1 MKRKKTNNRFKCL
14 RTTILVAS
22 LMTAVTVHE
31 AIARSEDYAAYD
43 MLIRLRQFDAVAFR
57 MAAEDIGVPAT
68 QWERTLNELTSAR
81 QELTEAVRAGDATA
95 TNKATALLE
104 SLDAILLSNPL
115 LKGKEVLAVE
125 RRFADRARIRMNGD
139 AGLTPHNFQ
148 NNSSLKPKGWDNS
161 LIKLSDFGSRV
172 KKTEVYRPGE
182 ASIISDVELHYSGDR
197 LMYSS
202 VGTNDRW
209 HLFELDLKTGK
220 SRQITPDTY
229 KDFDSFDGCYTVDGK
244 YVFCATATFLGLPCT
259 NGGDKMCGLFS
270 YDPATGIT
278 RQLTFDQDSN
288 WNPVMMS
295 NGQVL
300 YQRWEYSDIPH
311 AYGRILFTMNPDGT
325 NQTAIYG
332 SGLYFPASF
341 FGARPIPR
349 SPNNAIVGIASGHH
363 GTSRSG
369 RLLIVD
375 PTKDRHDP
383 ALVAAEIPCRGK
395 KVVPILRD
403 RLVDGVWPQ
412 FLQPYPLDDKYFL
425 VSMKA
430 SPESLWGIYLVDTYN
445 NITPIIRS
453 EGAGY
458 FEATLAGASTAPA
471 FVADRTRQGEK
482 TATVFIQ
489 DIYSGGGLQNIPRGA
504 VKTLRV
510 GDYSFSPWNQGGTP
524 GLHGLDGPCDI
535 KRILG
540 EVEVEEDGSV
550 MFTVPCNTP
559 IFVQPLDGEGKALQI
574 MRSWFS
580 ARPGEHVSCL
590 GCHEERNLAPASRAA
605 IASRKPPQT
614 IREFYGRKR
623 GVGFRYEIQPILDRA
638 CVACHDGSKPDRP
651 YFKGDRQI
659 TDWKSGIRY
668 SVPNDQGGFF
678 TESYVQL
685 ERYVR
690 HPGLESDMRMLAPMD
705 VHADQ
710 TELFQILNHGHYGV
724 KLTDEET
731 RKLALWIDMNA
742 PFHGRRSDIP
752 KYERTEKSRILKAQ
766 YAPMFGLEFD
776 DLELMPE
783 IPTVKAQLPEP
794 VVPQPPGDT
803 AAIAGWPHFD
813 ARDTEYEDWAQINMG
828 EYQKSIDLGNGIRL
842 EMVKVPA
849 GRFRMGSPRN
859 ENEKPQSVQTVDKPF
874 WIGRFEITNR
884 QFGLFRPEHDSRMEH
899 YHGWIHS
906 RMGYPLNEPEQP
918 AVRVSWLDAM
928 EFCRWLSERT
938 GLNFSLPTEAE
949 WEWACRAGTGTAYSF
964 GDTGTDYMPYANMG
978 DRKLS
983 EFAECTTRKNYE
995 SVRLIP
1001 EPNRYDDRIP
1011 HDDKVYD
1018 GGLVSTAAGS
1028 YRANPWDIYDMHGNV
1043 WEWTRSEYR
1052 AYPFANDGRNDSSSG
1067 YGTKRAVR
1075 GGSWYDRPF
1084 KCTSSYR
1091 LSYTDYSQV
1100 FNVGFRVALYQDDDT
1115 VDWGYIRN

>member
-1 MKRKKTNNRFKCL
+1 MNTFFKSIL
-14 RTTILVAS
+14 TISLVVCSISFAQS
-22 LMTAVTVHE
+22 A
-31 AIARSEDYAAYD
+31 DYKD
-43 MLIRLRQFDAVAFR
+43 SDVLIRLRQFDATAFR
-57 MAAEDIGVPAT
+57 MAAEDIGAPSAK
-68 QWERTLNELTSAR
+68 WEKALNELTSSQQKWMDEIKKGNQAS
-81 QELTEAVRAGDATA
+81 L
-95 TNKATALLE
+95 NKAVSLLE
-104 SLDAILLSNPL
+104 QLDKILLSNPL
-115 LKGKEVLAVE
+115 LKGKEVLAIE
-125 RRFADRARIRMNGD
+125 RRYADKARTRMNGD

-161 LIKLSDFGSRV
+161 LIKLSDLGSRI
-172 KKTEVYRPGE
+172 KKTEFFNPGDNL
-182 ASIISDVELHYSGDR
+182 IISDIEMHFSGDR

-202 VGTNDRW
+202 LGTNNHW
-209 HLFELDLKTGK
+209 QLFELDMKTGK

-244 YVFCATATFLGLPCT
+244 YIFCSTATFLGLPCT
-259 NGGDKMCGLFS
+259 NGGDKMCGLFL
-270 YDPATGIT
+270 YDPVTGTT

-288 WNPVMMS
+288 WNPVMMN

-300 YQRWEYSDIPH
+300 YQRWEYSDLPH

-341 FGARPIPR
+341 FGARPIPN
-349 SPNNAIVGIASGHH
+349 SPNNAIVGIATGHH

-369 RLLIVD
+369 RMLIVD
-375 PTKDRHDP
+375 PAKSRHDP
-383 ALVAAEIPCRGK
+383 DLVSAEIPYRGK
-395 KVVPILRD
+395 KVMPILRD

-412 FLQPYPLDDKYFL
+412 FLQPYPLSDNYFL

-445 NITPIIRS
+445 NITPIIQQ

-458 FEATLAGASTAPA
+458 FEATLAGATPEPA
-471 FVADRTRQGEK
+471 FISDRTKAGAK

-489 DIYSGGGLQNIPRGA
+489 DIYSGGGLQNLPRGT
-504 VKTLRV
+504 VKKLRI

-540 EVEVEEDGSV
+540 EVEVEADGST
-550 MFTVPCNTP
+550 MFTIPSNTP
-559 IFVQPLDGEGKALQI
+559 VFVQPLDSAGKALQI

-590 GCHEERNLAPASRAA
+590 GCHEERNVAPVSKTT
-605 IASRKPPQT
+605 IASRKAPQP
-614 IREFYGRKR
+614 IKEFYGPKR

-638 CVACHDGSKPDRP
+638 CVACHDGSKPNRP
-651 YFKGDRQI
+651 YFKGDKEI

-678 TESYVQL
+678 TESYCQL

-690 HPGLESDMRMLAPMD
+690 HPGLESDMQMLAPMD

-710 TELFQILNHGHYGV
+710 TELFQLLNHGHHGV
-724 KLTDEET
+724 QLTDEEI

-752 KYERTEKSRILKAQ
+752 KYERTEQSRKLKAQ
-766 YAPMFGLEFD
+766 YATMF
-776 DLELMPE
+776 DLEIEDLEWMPE
-783 IPTVKAQLPEP
+783 IPKVTPQLPERKPAVP
-794 VVPQPPGDT
+794 VGDT
-803 AAIAGWPHFD
+803 AAIPGWPHFN
-813 ARDTEYEDWAQINMG
+813 ALDTEYEDWAQINLG
-828 EYQKSIDLGNGIRL
+828 EYQKSIDLGNGVKL
-842 EMVKVPA
+842 ELIKVPA
-849 GRFRMGSPRN
+849 GRFLMGSTRN
-859 ENEKPQSVQTVDKPF
+859 NNEKPVSAQTVEKAF

-884 QFGLFRPEHDSRMEH
+884 QFSLFRPEHDSRMEH

-906 RMGYPLNEPEQP
+906 RMGYPLNGPDQP
-918 AVRVSWLDAM
+918 VVRVSWLDAM
-928 EFCRWLSERT
+928 NFCRWISEKT

-949 WEWACRAGTGTAYSF
+949 WEWACRAGTNTAYSF
-964 GDTGTDYMPYANMG
+964 GDMGADYMLYANMG
-978 DRKLS
+978 DKKLS

-995 SVRLIP
+995 SARLIP
-1001 EPNRYDDRIP
+1001 SPNRYDDRIP
-1011 HDDKVYD
+1011 HDNKVYD
-1018 GGLVSTAAGS
+1018 GGLVSTEAGS
-1028 YRANPWDIYDMHGNV
+1028 YRDNPWDIYDMHGNV
-1043 WEWTRSEYR
+1043 WEWTRSEYLP
-1052 AYPFANDGRNDSSSG
+1052 YPFKNDSRNNESPA
-1067 YGTKRAVR
+1067 YGTKRTVR
-1075 GGSWYDRPF
+1075 GGSWYDRPH

-1100 FNVGFRVALYQDDDT
+1100 FNVGFRVVMYQDDET
-1115 VDWGYIRN
+1115 LNWGYQRN